1 MPKIVQLQWKAA
13 DCWQKRR
20 KMAFISF
27 KESMEKLDDLV
38 IEAVGVEKVYLPD
51 TLGRV
56 LAEDIVAKENSP
68 LYPTA
73 AMDGYAII
81 GKDQELGELEIIE
94 INPAGNDTEGLCVVP
109 ATAIKTFTGA
119 LMPKGADTLIP
130 IENVDVCDG
139 KIIIKDPV
147 ATGFAVR
154 PVGENFKEGEVL
166 IKKGTT
172 IGFAEIGVMASLNI
186 VAPLVVQKPKV
197 AILATG
203 SEVLELGVCSD
214 NPAQIRSSNNYTL
227 EALTKQHGGE
237 PIQMGSVTDDRAA
250 ITIAMKEALR
260 SADIVVTTGGV
271 SVGDYDFVKDIIR
284 DELGCD
290 VIFKG
295 VLIKPGQHIMVA
307 RNKNKYIVA
316 LPGFAYSS
324 TVTFILYVLPILYR
338 LQGRKFKFEVVTARL
353 LDCYKKRTK
362 NKTEFAACNLYLK
375 DGEYVCDFEGKRD
388 GSSAIMT
395 NMLGNVGLLWL
406 EANESNKEAG
416 EKVQVLAL
424 R

>member
-1 MPKIVQLQWKAA
+1 MG
-13 DCWQKRR
+13 
-20 KMAFISF
+20 FISF
-27 KESMEKLDDLV
+27 NESMKKLEDLE
-38 IEAVGVEKVYLPD
+38 IEAVGLEKVYL
-51 TLGRV
+51 TNALGRV
-56 LAEDIVAKENSP
+56 LAQDLIAKENSP
-68 LYPTA
+68 LYPTS

-81 GKDQELGELEIIE
+81 GKDQELGKLEIIE
-94 INPAGNDTEGLCVVP
+94 TNPAGNDTEGLCVVP

-130 IENVDVCDG
+130 IENVDVSDG
-139 KIIIKDPV
+139 KIIIKEPV
-147 ATGFAVR
+147 TTGFAVR

-172 IGFAEIGVMASLNI
+172 IGFAEIGVMASLNV

-203 SEVLELGVCSD
+203 SEVLELGVCSK
-214 NPAQIRSSNNYTL
+214 NLAQIRSSNNYTL
-227 EALTKQHGGE
+227 EALVMQHGGE
-237 PIQMGSVTDDRAA
+237 PVQMGSVTDDRIA
-250 ITIAMKEALR
+250 ITFAMKEALR

-271 SVGDYDFVKDIIR
+271 SVGDYDFVKDVIR

-290 VIFKG
+290 VVFKG

-307 RNKNKYIVA
+307 QIGNKYIVA

-338 LQGRKFKFEVVTARL
+338 LQGREFALEVVTAKL
-353 LDCYKKRTK
+353 LDGYKKKTK

-375 DGEYVCDFEGKRD
+375 DGEYVCDFEGKKD

-406 EANESNKEAG
+406 TTDESDKEAG
-416 EKVQVLAL
+416 ERVQVIAL
-424 R
+424 Q

>member
-1 MPKIVQLQWKAA
+1 
-13 DCWQKRR
+13 
-20 KMAFISF
+20 MAFISY
-27 KESMEKLDDLV
+27 KESMEKLDNLI

-51 TLGRV
+51 TLGRI
-56 LAEDIVAKENSP
+56 LAEDIIAKENSP

-94 INPAGNDTEGLCVVP
+94 VNPAGNDTEGLCVVSG
-109 ATAIKTFTGA
+109 TAIKTFTGA

-130 IENVDVCDG
+130 IEKVDVNNG
-139 KIIIKDPV
+139 KIIIKEKV
-147 ATGFAVR
+147 ATGFSVR

-172 IGFAEIGVMASLNI
+172 LGFAEIGVMASLN
-186 VAPLVVQKPKV
+186 VVTPLVVQKPKV

-203 SEVLELGVCSD
+203 SEVLELGECSN

-237 PIQMGSVTDDRAA
+237 PVQMGSVTDDKAA

-271 SVGDYDFVKDIIR
+271 SVGDYDFVKDVIR

-307 RNKNKYIVA
+307 QKGNRYIIA

-338 LQGRKFKFEVVTARL
+338 LQGCKFALKVVTARL
-353 LDCYKKRTK
+353 LDSYKKRTK

-375 DGEYVCDFEGKRD
+375 DGEYVCDFKGKRD

-406 EANESNKEAG
+406 EADESNKEAG
-416 EKVQVLAL
+416 ERVQVIAL